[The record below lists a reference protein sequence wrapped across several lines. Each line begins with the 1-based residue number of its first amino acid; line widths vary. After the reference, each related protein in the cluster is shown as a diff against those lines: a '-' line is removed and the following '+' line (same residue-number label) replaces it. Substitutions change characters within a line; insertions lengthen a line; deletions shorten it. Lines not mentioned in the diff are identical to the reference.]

1 MSRRS
6 SYGRRNADANVNGLV
21 NGGNCGCGEFF
32 QTIEKAY
39 QQAVVR
45 DDILALYNRF
55 KEFVPSKS
63 EEKQY
68 FKEFDEKTGVSCWK
82 TIQKAKS
89 AEVGEKIKMI

>member
-1 MSRRS
+1 MPMPMSMDWS
-6 SYGRRNADANVNGLV
+6 TEEIVDAVN
-21 NGGNCGCGEFF
+21 FF